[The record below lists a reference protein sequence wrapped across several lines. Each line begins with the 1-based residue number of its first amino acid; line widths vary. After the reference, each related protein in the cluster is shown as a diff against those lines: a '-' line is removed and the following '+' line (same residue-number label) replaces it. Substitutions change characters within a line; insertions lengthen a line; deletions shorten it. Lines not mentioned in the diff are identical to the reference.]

1 MLVFRIFFLVWKEAR
16 GGMAK
21 AAALAREKTDMPGV
35 KKFTAAWLNS
45 AHVWGAHTWWLD
57 SA

>member
-1 MLVFRIFFLVWKEAR
+1 
-16 GGMAK
+16 MAK

-35 KKFTAAWLNS
+35 KKFTAARLNS
-45 AHVWGAHTWWLD
+45 AHVYGAHTWWLD

>member
-21 AAALAREKTDMPGV
+21 AAAPAREKTDMPGV
-35 KKFTAAWLNS
+35 EKFMVVGLNS
-45 AHVWGAHTWWLD
+45 AHVYGAHTW
-57 SA
+57 